1 MEIIRGE
8 TRMVFR
14 RRRASNRHWVFIKQ
28 EILSALND
36 QLALRHGAEYSFEVP
51 ESSFDWDVEFS
62 VIKDRSGNTLREQ
75 YSKAWVQPTL
85 VGPNDAVHQLGVR
98 VNWNNP
104 EIKKPEFNEN
114 EITKLMGKV
123 DGVLGS
129 PLETKEDA
137 EEEKTAPVANP
148 GSVTNQNQKLSSVKN
163 DRRSK
168 IAAELSK
175 SSLAE
180 ETANKAVAILS
191 QINDAKKLNDV
202 NMQQI
207 EVQKAYDEIEKLRA
221 KPETLI
227 LGSILKSIADKVRS
241 SSIVDVEIYDILSRV
256 GRAVVESYTL
266 STRSSDYKLQAI
278 NDIETKMMNLFDD
291 TSLNESIVALL
302 KNYPIDFIQNVLELS
317 NAQIDAL
324 RNKSLNLDITE
335 DPAPQVVEDYVEDFF
350 ENPPAE

>member
-1 MEIIRGE
+1 
-8 TRMVFR
+8 MVFR

-98 VNWNNP
+98 INWNNP

-137 EEEKTAPVANP
+137 EEEKNAPNLS
-148 GSVTNQNQKLSSVKN
+148 SVTNQNKKLSSVSIN
-163 DRRSK
+163 RRNK

-175 SSLAE
+175 SSSAE
-180 ETANKAVAILS
+180 EVANQAVAIIS
-191 QINDAKKLNDV
+191 QINNAKKLNDV

-207 EVQKAYDEIEKLRA
+207 EVQKAYDEIEKMRA

-291 TSLNESIVALL
+291 TSLNESIVSLL
-302 KNYPIDFIQNVLELS
+302 KNYPIDFIQNILELS

-324 RNKSLNLDITE
+324 RNKSLNLDITD
-335 DPAPQVVEDYVEDFF
+335 DPAPQVVEDYVEEFF